1 MPRLAIKESC
11 VFLVFR
17 AAEAVG
23 VMSAVLAIFVF
34 SMSKS
39 APFALV
45 RVTPV
50 KRRVLKAVQVIVPK
64 AFTVEHPSVD
74 VLVRGAGD
82 VGKRHARKSLVV
94 VTTIRSVFRT
104 RSKKVRVLKTRIVH

>member
-1 MPRLAIKESC
+1 MPRLAIKVSY

-17 AAEAVG
+17 VAEAVG
-23 VMSAVLAIFVF
+23 AMSAVLAIFVF

-45 RVTPV
+45 LVTPG
-50 KRRVLKAVQVIVPK
+50 KLRVLRAVQVIVPK

-74 VLVRGAGD
+74 VLVRGAED
-82 VGKRHARKSLVV
+82 VGKRHVRKSLVA